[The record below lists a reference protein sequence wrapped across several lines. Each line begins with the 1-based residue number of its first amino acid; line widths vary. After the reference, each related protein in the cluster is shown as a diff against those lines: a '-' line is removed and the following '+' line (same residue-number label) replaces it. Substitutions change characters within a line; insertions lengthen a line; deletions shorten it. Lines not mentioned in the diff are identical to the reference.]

1 MSKKTVFIIAQE
13 NFRDEELLEP
23 KAILDRRGISTK
35 IASATRHKAVGKRG
49 TELTPDL
56 ALGEVEAADF
66 DGVVFI
72 GGPGAT
78 QYFND
83 SRAHKL
89 AKDFY
94 KADKVVAAICIAPS
108 ILGNAGV
115 LIGKTVTAFPSEEEN
130 LRNRGADYTGMPV
143 EVDGHI
149 ITASDPS
156 AAKEFGEKL
165 AFALGA

>member
-1 MSKKTVFIIAQE
+1 MAKKVVFIIAQKD
-13 NFRDEELLEP
+13 FRDEELLEP
-23 KAILDRRGISTK
+23 KAVLDRRGVVTSV
-35 IASATRHKAVGKRG
+35 ASATRHKAIGKLG
-49 TELTPDL
+49 TELTPNL
-56 ALGEVEAADF
+56 ALAEVEAKNF
-66 DGVVFI
+66 DAIVFV

-83 SRAHKL
+83 LAAHKL

-94 KADKVVAAICIAPS
+94 KAGKIVAAICIAPS
-108 ILGNAGV
+108 VLGNAGV

-143 EVDGHI
+143 EIDGKI
-149 ITASDPS
+149 ITAKEPL

-165 AFALGA
+165 AYLLEA